1 MDYRMGIFINNDN
14 DKEKINI
21 EKILPNDDIL
31 IDDYS
36 FKDED
41 EFDEA
46 INGDEDNEMALK
58 TKYTR

>member
-1 MDYRMGIFINNDN
+1 MGIFINNDN

-36 FKDED
+36 FKMKM
-41 EFDEA
+41 
-46 INGDEDNEMALK
+46 NLMKLSMEMK
-58 TKYTR
+58 IMRWH